1 MNFTYTVKRDRFDY
15 EIFYNDELIFVGKRK
30 QRLLRGDITQI
41 YFVSDNNLFAELQ
54 EQYFMFFGFGYTINY
69 LHGDKLIKIRNKFG
83 VKDGV
88 FDNKTYSIKYRLFTR
103 DGNLYVDNQSVGQY
117 TILDVDYSRKSFQI
131 QTTTKE
137 QCINFTM
144 IEIAMDDWG
153 I

>member
-1 MNFTYTVKRDRFDY
+1 MNFTYTVKRDRFYY

-41 YFVSDNNLFAELQ
+41 YFASDNNLFAELQ

-83 VKDGV
+83 VQDGV

-103 DGNLYVDNQSVGQY
+103 DGIYML
-117 TILDVDYSRKSFQI
+117 TISQWGNTLFWMLIIVASRFRYKLLQRSSALFLL
-131 QTTTKE
+131 
-137 QCINFTM
+137 
-144 IEIAMDDWG
+144 
-153 I
+153 